1 MFNGSV
7 TLLWKI
13 GLKCMLNSSWK
24 IGLKCL
30 FIGSITVENRAKM
43 YVKYSCLKFPL
54 FVVSLDISSG
64 GKLICIDNNYNNN
77 YICIK
82 NYNKCQVFTD
92 LEAAY

>member
-1 MFNGSV
+1 MEDRVKMFV
-7 TLLWKI
+7 YW
-13 GLKCMLNSSWK
+13 LNYC
-24 IGLKCL
+24 G
-30 FIGSITVENRAKM
+30 NRAKM

-82 NYNKCQVFTD
+82 YYNKCQVFTD